1 MLLLPAPLASNCMV
15 KSNLPLVSVTFLY
28 QHQKKN
34 NQKIDPHAMASN
46 DHRPT
51 DRYQPSMNRPREQ
64 AGHHRQNR
72 PNSHDQPKHS
82 RPMHPYDGP
91 FRAEHLPVTAPLGP
105 PTSPPYEHT
114 HSNPRSRSS
123 YPPSGTHRPYPEAH
137 RQTAGH
143 SDRRYTHVGAETRS
157 GIPFEY
163 LSRPGGSSFP
173 AQSGTAPLS
182 GASREKDIAEEACE
196 WPGNYSRFQPPTT
209 PPLTSRRNS
218 IPVPTDVPENE
229 RELPCNRPQV
239 ALTEAINDVESKA
252 ETDDQRRRRR
262 QRKRHHREN
271 YRERFVGLYSINGPL
286 CEDVRVP
293 EIVPVIMNFQDEK
306 GAKVAR
312 LDITLPVG
320 GIKEGRCLDIVA
332 LYKGYTGGDIELFA
346 EWGER
351 VESKRGDG
359 GRTEESWKWDRAPG
373 SRYYERR

>member
-1 MLLLPAPLASNCMV
+1 
-15 KSNLPLVSVTFLY
+15 
-28 QHQKKN
+28 
-34 NQKIDPHAMASN
+34 MAF
-46 DHRPT
+46 DDRRPT
-51 DRYQPSMNRPREQ
+51 SDRYPPPMDPSREQ
-64 AGHHRQNR
+64 ASHSHEPDRSSSAQDMR
-72 PNSHDQPKHS
+72 PYRGRDIPH
-82 RPMHPYDGP
+82 
-91 FRAEHLPVTAPLGP
+91 TAPLGP
-105 PTSPPYEHT
+105 PASPRYEDT
-114 HSNPRSRSS
+114 HSNSRPSDPR
-123 YPPSGTHRPYPEAH
+123 HRPYPEAH
-137 RQTAGH
+137 RQPAGH
-143 SDRRYTHVGAETRS
+143 SGHTRS
-157 GIPFEY
+157 GIPFKY